1 MSRIKL
7 NYEIVPF
14 PLVFVGC
21 SDPFRGLLF
30 WFGDAESLCTASLL
44 VAASRFVAVR
54 SEVSSALVCDD
65 GRIGCVCEMLRFV
78 SLPLLV
84 VVKAVDVVVVVGAV
98 LLVLAVVVEA
108 FVRLVV
114 VVVVVEISV
123 SRLFPE
129 LAFPFTALVD
139 ATSPL
144 DVAVVAAPVPAAA
157 NDDTPL
163 SERISLSASDDC
175 S

>member
-1 MSRIKL
+1 MKL
-7 NYEIVPF
+7 QYEIVPL
-14 PLVFVGC
+14 PLVFVGF

-44 VAASRFVAVR
+44 CAASRFVAVR
-54 SEVSSALVCDD
+54 SELSSALVRV
-65 GRIGCVCEMLRFV
+65 GKVGSGCVCEMLRFV

-84 VVKAVDVVVVVGAV
+84 VVEAVDIVVVVVGAV
-98 LLVLAVVVEA
+98 FLVLTVVVEA
-108 FVRLVV
+108 FVRLVA

-123 SRLFPE
+123 SCLFPE